1 MKAIFAITHYSFG
14 LMLGFLPG
22 DVPLLKGVN
31 MCGLFA
37 SLSDVKKMPEF
48 EEAFKHLVH
57 RGPDDTE
64 VVQPQGSISFAFH
77 RLAIM
82 DTSHAGD
89 QPFKHNERDI
99 WLMCNGEVYNYPALY
114 EFYKKSYAFKS
125 HSDCEPLLP
134 LYAQYGIEE
143 MSRRLD
149 AEFALVIWDAEKN
162 KMFASRDPVGIR
174 PLFYGF
180 SKLDKKIMFASEV
193 KVLHSLCGEVH
204 AFPPGHYYDGD
215 GNFKPYRIISEVKS
229 FTKDSQAK
237 VLTEIRDRLIEGV
250 RKRLVADVP
259 VGYLLSGGLDSS
271 LVCGIAAHVLKKPLV
286 TFSVGL
292 NKAPIDLPYA
302 KKVADFIHSTHHEV
316 IFTEEDT
323 LKYVRDVIWHL
334 ETWDITTI
342 RASIGMYLVCK
353 YIHEKTKI
361 KVVLTGEV
369 SDEIFGY
376 KYTDFAPSAAEF
388 QKESVKRIDEL
399 YLYDVLR
406 ADRCIAA
413 HSLEAR
419 VPFADLDFVSYC
431 MSIPGEMKMNTT
443 GMGKYLLRKA
453 FDGMNIL
460 PDEILWRE
468 KAAFSDAVGHSM
480 VDTLKAYAEANYT
493 QADLEA
499 AKIKYPHGTP
509 FTKESLWYREV
520 FEEFYPG
527 RAGLIKDF
535 WMPNKSWEGCNVA
548 DPSARVLSNYG
559 KSGV

>member
-1 MKAIFAITHYSFG
+1 
-14 LMLGFLPG
+14 
-22 DVPLLKGVN
+22 
-31 MCGLFA
+31 MCGLFGSA
-37 SLSDVKKMPEF
+37 GDATKFP
-48 EEAFKHLVH
+48 AFKETFNELVH

-64 VVQPQGSISFAFH
+64 IVQPNGEVTFAFH

-89 QPFKHNERDI
+89 QPFKHNSRAI

-114 EFYKKSYAFKS
+114 DQYKANYAFKS
-125 HSDCEPLLP
+125 HSDCEPILP
-134 LYAQYGIEE
+134 LYEQYGIEE
-143 MSRRLD
+143 TARRLD
-149 AEFALVIWDAEKN
+149 AEFALLIWDGEKQ
-162 KMFASRDPVGIR
+162 KMLAARDPIGIR
-174 PLFYGF
+174 PLFYGH
-180 SKLDKKIMFASEV
+180 STLDGKIMFASEA
-193 KVLHSLCGEVH
+193 KVLAPMCKDVQP
-204 AFPPGHYYDGD
+204 FPPGHYYDGE
-215 GNFKPYRIISEVKS
+215 NIKSYRRISEVKS
-229 FTKDSQAK
+229 FTKDSQEK

-271 LVCGIAAHVLKKPLV
+271 LVCGIAAHILKKPLV

-292 NKAPIDLPYA
+292 NKNPIDLPYA
-302 KKVADFIHSTHHEV
+302 KKVADFIHSDHHEV
-316 IFTEEDT
+316 YFTEEDT
-323 LKYVRDVIWHL
+323 LANVRDVIWHL

-376 KYTDFAPSAAEF
+376 KYTDFAPNGAEF
-388 QKESVKRIDEL
+388 QKEAVKRIDEL
-399 YLYDVLR
+399 YIYDVLR
-406 ADRCIAA
+406 ADRCISA

-431 MSIPGEMKMNTT
+431 MSIPPEMKMNTT
-443 GMGKYLLRKA
+443 GMGKYILRKA

-480 VDTLKAYAEANYT
+480 VDTLKAYAEAKYSE
-493 QADLEA
+493 ADL
-499 AKIKYPHGTP
+499 AKARERFPHGTP
-509 FTKESLWYREV
+509 FTKESLWYREI

-527 RAGLIKDF
+527 RAGMIKDF
-535 WMPNKSWEGCNVA
+535 WMPNKSWEGCNVN